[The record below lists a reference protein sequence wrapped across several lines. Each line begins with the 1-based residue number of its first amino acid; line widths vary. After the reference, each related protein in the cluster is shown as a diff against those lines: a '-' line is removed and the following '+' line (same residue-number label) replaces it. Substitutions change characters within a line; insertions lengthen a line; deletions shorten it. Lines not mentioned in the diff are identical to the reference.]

1 MPYNGITAEAMW
13 LLAQNK
19 FENSKLFYEEHKEE
33 IKSGVTVPLRQLAG
47 ELSPLMYE
55 IDEMMNLDPVRMV
68 SRVRRDTRFS
78 KNKNLYRDNLWVM
91 FQRPKR
97 EWQFHP
103 CMWFEVSQDCFSYGI
118 GNYETTPAM
127 MEIYRQH
134 LVKYEQEFLE
144 AVKAIRKT
152 GAQFSA
158 QGYTK
163 PKGGNPSPA
172 VLPYYNVKNMCFIKF
187 RNDFKTLETDEIIT
201 QLQEEYK
208 AFAPMYKFLLRI
220 SDEYVSTLN
229 GGKK

>member
-1 MPYNGITAEAMW
+1 MAYPGIKPEAMW
-13 LLAQNK
+13 LLAENK
-19 FENSKLFYEEHKEE
+19 FENSKPFYEAHKEE
-33 IKSGVTVPLRQLAG
+33 IKMGVTVPLRHLAG

-55 IDEMMNLDPVRMV
+55 IDEKMNLDPVKMV

-78 KNKNLYRDNLWVM
+78 KYKHLYRDNLWVM

-103 CMWFEVSQDCFSYGI
+103 CMWFEISQDCFSYGI

-134 LVKYEQEFLE
+134 LVKYEQEFVE

-152 GAQFSA
+152 GAGFFA
-158 QGYTK
+158 EGYKK

-172 VLPYYNVKNMCFIKF
+172 VLPYYNVKRMHFIKN
-187 RNDFKTLETDEIIT
+187 RNDFKTLETDEIIR
-201 QLQEEYK
+201 QLEEEYK
-208 AFAPMYKFLLRI
+208 AFAPMYKFLLRV

-229 GGKK
+229 GGEK

>member
-1 MPYNGITAEAMW
+1 MPYNGIMAEAMW

-33 IKSGVTVPLRQLAG
+33 IKAGVTIPLRQIAG

-103 CMWFEVSQDCFSYGI
+103 CMWFEVSQDSFSYGI

-144 AVKAIRKT
+144 AVKSIRKT
-152 GAQFSA
+152 GAQFHCES
-158 QGYTK
+158 YKK
-163 PKGGNPSPA
+163 PKGGNPSPG
-172 VLPYYNVKNMCFIKF
+172 VLPYYNVKNMCFIKH
-187 RNDFKTLETDEIIT
+187 RIDFKTLETDEIIT

-208 AFAPMYKFLLRI
+208 AFAPMYKFLLRV
-220 SDEYVSTLN
+220 SDEYVS
-229 GGKK
+229 GGSE

>member
-1 MPYNGITAEAMW
+1 MPYNGIMAEAMW

-33 IKSGVTVPLRQLAG
+33 IKAGVTIPLRQIAG

-103 CMWFEVSQDCFSYGI
+103 CMWFEVSQDSFSYGI

-144 AVKAIRKT
+144 AIKSIRKT
-152 GAQFSA
+152 GAQFHCES
-158 QGYTK
+158 YKK
-163 PKGGNPSPA
+163 PKGGNPSPG
-172 VLPYYNVKNMCFIKF
+172 VLPYYNVKNMCFIKH
-187 RNDFKTLETDEIIT
+187 RIDFKTLETDEIIT

-208 AFAPMYKFLLRI
+208 AFAPMYKFLLRV
-220 SDEYVSTLN
+220 SDEYVS
-229 GGKK
+229 GGSE

>member
-1 MPYNGITAEAMW
+1 MPYNGITADAMW

-33 IKSGVTVPLRQLAG
+33 IKAGVTVPLRQIAG
-47 ELSPLMYE
+47 EMSPLMYE

-103 CMWFEVSQDCFSYGI
+103 CMWFEVSQDSFSYGI

-144 AVKAIRKT
+144 AVKSIRKT
-152 GAQFSA
+152 GACFHCES
-158 QGYTK
+158 YKK
-163 PKGGNPSPA
+163 PKGGNPSPG
-172 VLPYYNVKNMCFIKF
+172 VLPYYNVKNMYFIKH

-208 AFAPMYKFLLRI
+208 AFAPMYKFLLRV
-220 SDEYVSTLN
+220 SDEYVS
-229 GGKK
+229 GGLE